1 MSWKVIKKLLF
12 VTMEGLEKEGHGETC
27 TDFLFQECK
36 KFDVIECHDYWSN
49 CWEKFRVR
57 EFNKIKYEGGFYY
70 DAEYVYNITQMKYLL
85 IIFTI
90 LTSLAINLI
99 LNL

>member
-1 MSWKVIKKLLF
+1 
-12 VTMEGLEKEGHGETC
+12 MEGLEKEGYGETC

-36 KFDVIECHDYWSN
+36 KFDVCECDDYWLK
-49 CWEKFRVR
+49 CWEKFRVK
-57 EFNKIKYEGGFYY
+57 EFNKIKYEGNWYY

-85 IIFTI
+85 IIFAI
-90 LTSLAINLI
+90 LASLAINLA